1 MTRPEVPDAIRKIAD
16 ARSAARRAHN
26 WAEADRLKAQLE
38 DAGWKVADAAS
49 LYILERVVA
58 PDEVEDGL
66 TRYGASASVPSRLDE
81 PATGSATIVAI
92 ATDWPED
99 LARLVHAVLAHAGDG
114 LQVVV
119 VANAP
124 SSGQAAALSLLPASV
139 EVVWLARRLGHAA
152 ALNAGIRRAA
162 APVVIIV
169 DSSIEPAGDLPGAL
183 AAALEDPTVAVAGPF
198 GIVSSD
204 LRHFTEAPEGQ
215 DDVDVIEGYALA
227 FRRADF
233 IARGPFDEHFEFYR
247 NLDVWWS
254 LGLRD
259 YGEDDPE
266 DARPRRALR
275 VTTVPILRHA
285 HRGAAGLTEAARDK
299 MAKRNFY
306 RVLKIFATRRDLLVN
321 AGDLA
326 ANEGENNQ
334 DAEDAGAQDEA

>member
-1 MTRPEVPDAIRKIAD
+1 MTRPEIPDAIRKIAD

-26 WAEADRLKAQLE
+26 WVEADRLKAQLE
-38 DAGWKVADAAS
+38 EAGWKVADAAS
-49 LYILERVVA
+49 LYILERAVA
-58 PDEVEDGL
+58 PDEVFDGV

-81 PATGSATIVAI
+81 PATGTATVVVV

-99 LARLVHAVLAHAGDG
+99 LARFVAAVLAHAGEG

-119 VANAP
+119 VADRP
-124 SSGQAAALSLLPASV
+124 SSEQAAAFAALPPSV
-139 EVVWLARRLGHAA
+139 EVVWLARRLGYAA

-162 APVVIIV
+162 APVVMIA
-169 DSSIEPAGDLPGAL
+169 DTSIEPQGDLPGAL
-183 AAALEDPTVAVAGPF
+183 AAALGDPTVAVAGPF
-198 GIVSSD
+198 GIVTSD
-204 LRHFTEAPEGQ
+204 LRHFSEAPAGQ

-227 FRRADF
+227 FRRSDF

-266 DARPRRALR
+266 DALPRRALR
-275 VTTVPILRHA
+275 VTSVPVVRHA
-285 HRGAAGLTEAARDK
+285 HRGAASLTEASA
-299 MAKRNFY
+299 AKLAKKNFY

-321 AGDLA
+321 AGDA
-326 ANEGENNQ
+326 DDDDGEPT
-334 DAEDAGAQDEA
+334 EDAS